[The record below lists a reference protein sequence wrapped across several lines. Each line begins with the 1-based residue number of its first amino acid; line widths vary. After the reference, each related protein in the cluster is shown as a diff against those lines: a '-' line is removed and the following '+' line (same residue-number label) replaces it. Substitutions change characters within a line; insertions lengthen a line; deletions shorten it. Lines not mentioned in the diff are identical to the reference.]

1 MKSIMTTDRDGI
13 ARAVTYSEKDA
24 NNNLFV
30 LTTRKY
36 SSGLILSQAMEHTAT
51 EDGALICDIMG
62 CRQKVFAKV
71 KTARVTA
78 AKIQEVHTAAMHL
91 FEKWLQELAD
101 AEPVYKVEPGQIVTA
116 NTRYADDGKRYALV
130 SVEMLNCKCV
140 ALDGSGFN
148 YFARPHNEK
157 DGRQGIGIYYREGE
171 KVSPEELQ
179 ELIRKAEAA
188 EAAQAQEEARQ
199 AQEADQAKAQAIA
212 RGREIVPSIPK
223 WAKRAI
229 VANYIEDESDP
240 QSDYYNSRRMQTVF
254 LAWSRHD
261 RDRFDE
267 MRAAAGNFEATKHLV
282 TGGEEHREKHSMGA
296 GYYLKDGHRDSTGWE
311 IRKARIPELE
321 TLQQAAGEGRYFI
334 PQGEQ
339 TSTASTEKATAPAGT
354 IQIVEHPKRAGKILV
369 IGETYT
375 IRHTLKSL
383 GGWWNKWEKGW
394 EFHADKLEAI
404 AAALQPKEATESAPE
419 PESIPEPELTGVWLL
434 NLLP

>member
-1 MKSIMTTDRDGI
+1 MTTDRDGI

-78 AKIQEVHTAAMHL
+78 AKIQEVHTAAMQL

-130 SVEMLNCKCV
+130 TVEMLNCKCV

-240 QSDYYNSRRMQTVF
+240 QSDYYNSRRM
-254 LAWSRHD
+254 
-261 RDRFDE
+261 
-267 MRAAAGNFEATKHLV
+267 
-282 TGGEEHREKHSMGA
+282 
-296 GYYLKDGHRDSTGWE
+296 
-311 IRKARIPELE
+311 
-321 TLQQAAGEGRYFI
+321 
-334 PQGEQ
+334 
-339 TSTASTEKATAPAGT
+339 
-354 IQIVEHPKRAGKILV
+354 
-369 IGETYT
+369 
-375 IRHTLKSL
+375 
-383 GGWWNKWEKGW
+383 
-394 EFHADKLEAI
+394 
-404 AAALQPKEATESAPE
+404 
-419 PESIPEPELTGVWLL
+419 
-434 NLLP
+434 